1 METVKYEKSLQLSR
15 HYDVIVAGSGPSGI
29 CAAIAAAR
37 QGVNVAIIE
46 RYGVVG
52 GNLTSGCVGPIMGS
66 VSKGTLRDELTKRLT
81 VDYNDMLG
89 WEGKVHDIDSA
100 KGELLSFLNEEGVD
114 IFLQTPVVDTI
125 TDNGKITGL
134 VISTKEGLT
143 ALKSNVIVDATGD
156 GDVAFLAGAE
166 YEIGREADSRIQPV
180 TIMYVLSG
188 VDDSKAIICVGEAD
202 PVLFNGEPFP
212 KFTQRCCDNGLL
224 PENTGAVRLYPT
236 VHPGERLVNTTQ
248 ANDIMPTK
256 TADVTKAELILRR
269 QINQINDFLRKYVPG
284 YENCKVKY
292 SASTLGVRESRRFR
306 GDYSLTVDD
315 IRKGRKQYDVIVHN
329 ANFCIDIHN
338 PTGSGQAESFDKVFD
353 NKAYDIPYRCLL
365 PRKVDNLLLTGR
377 CISGTHHAHASYRV
391 MSICMALGEAS
402 GIAAAL
408 SVKNKVTPRKLD
420 YKLVQKELIRNG
432 VNLFD

>member
-1 METVKYEKSLQLSR
+1 MEIMKYERSLQLSGD
-15 HYDVIVAGSGPSGI
+15 YGVIVAGSGPSGI

-37 QGVNVAIIE
+37 QGVKVAIIE

-66 VSKGTLRDELTKRLT
+66 VSKGTLRDELTYRLS
-81 VDYNDMLG
+81 VDSNDMLG
-89 WEGKVHDIDSA
+89 WEGRVHDIDFA
-100 KGELLSFLNEEGVD
+100 KGELLNFLNEEGVD
-114 IFLQTPVVDTI
+114 VFLQTPIVDTI
-125 TDNGKITGL
+125 SDNGKIKGV

-143 ALKSNVIVDATGD
+143 VLKSDVTVDATGD

-166 YEIGREADSRIQPV
+166 YQLGRESDSRLQPV
-180 TIMYVLSG
+180 TLMYVLSG
-188 VDDSKAIICVGEAD
+188 VDDSKAIICIGEAD
-202 PVLFNGEPFP
+202 TVPFNGEPFP

-236 VHPGERLVNTTQ
+236 VYPGERLVNTTQ
-248 ANDIMPTK
+248 VNDIIPTK
-256 TADVTKAELILRR
+256 TTDVTKAELILRK
-269 QINQINDFLRKYVPG
+269 QINEINNFLRKYVPG

-292 SASTLGVRESRRFR
+292 SANTLGVRESRRFT

-315 IRKGRKQYDVIVHN
+315 IRNGKRQQDVVVHS

-338 PTGSGQAESFDKVFD
+338 PAGSGQAESFDKVFD

-365 PRKVDNLLLTGR
+365 PRRVDNLLLTGR

-408 SVKNKVTPRKLD
+408 SAKQKVTPRELD
-420 YKLVQKELIRNG
+420 YKLIQNELIKIG
-432 VNLFD
+432 VN